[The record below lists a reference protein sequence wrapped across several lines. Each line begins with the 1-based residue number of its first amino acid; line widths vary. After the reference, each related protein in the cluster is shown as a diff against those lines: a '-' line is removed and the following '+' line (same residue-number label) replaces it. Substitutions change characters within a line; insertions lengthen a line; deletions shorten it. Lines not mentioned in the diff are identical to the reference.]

1 MATAAEIIF
10 PASARRMQERYASRA
25 AYAKRD
31 QPDGFKR
38 AVDEELTAFLAEVD
52 SFFIAT
58 ATHEAQPYIQHRG
71 GPKGFLK
78 VLGPTTLGFADFI
91 GNRQYITVGRLT
103 ENPAVCLFLIDYA
116 QRTRVKVW
124 GRGRI
129 VEDDPQLLTK
139 LTEPGYKARVERAIL
154 IDIDAW
160 DINCRQHIPQKFA
173 AADVEAA
180 VSKLQGRIGALE
192 SESAAL
198 RKRLLA
204 ARESGEG
211 AAIEPGSSGRP

>member
-10 PASARRMQERYASRA
+10 PASARRMQELHGSRA
-25 AYAKRD
+25 GYAKRD
-31 QPDGFKR
+31 QPDGFRR
-38 AVDEELTAFLAEVD
+38 AVDEDLAAFLAQLD

-58 ATHEAQPYIQHRG
+58 ATAGGLPYIQHRG

-78 VLGPTTLGFADFI
+78 VVSPTTLGFADFT

-116 QRTRVKVW
+116 HRARVKVW

-129 VEDDPQLLTK
+129 VEDDPKLLTR

-180 VSKLQGRIGALE
+180 VSKLQSRIDELE
-192 SESAAL
+192 SENAAL
-198 RKRLLA
+198 RERLHGPSA
-204 ARESGEG
+204 HPGDDGSPDPGE
-211 AAIEPGSSGRP
+211 P